1 MSTSQLVEAGG
12 EGELVWVGW
21 GGERR
26 EMYYV
31 DIPVSFLG
39 STGLVSTL
47 NTKGKQVEKRGEG
60 GMTDAAPGPGYVS
73 QQPSVKF

>member
-1 MSTSQLVEAGG
+1 MGGG
-12 EGELVWVGW
+12 EGELVWMGW
-21 GGERR
+21 GGEWRG
-26 EMYYV
+26 MYYV

-39 STGLVSTL
+39 STL

-60 GMTDAAPGPGYVS
+60 SMTDAAPGPGYVS